1 MNPDP
6 ALPAVPRVHPC
17 GTPPR
22 MTMTYRPA
30 VPVFAVI
37 LAGFALTA
45 QAGNPFIEWKERL
58 FGARPAAPE
67 VKDAPAEGVV
77 VLGIDRPERLKID
90 GGAPSREFPQGNS
103 RYREIELPRDL
114 DHVAV
119 RIQVIAQRNARGR
132 GNSVYKPVFYLL
144 NDDGSVRDS
153 RPADPLY
160 LDIRPFK
167 PTRLLSCVSL
177 EGVRRIALATT
188 PEAIGKAYE
197 SKSRDKLSA
206 PSKANFYY
214 STDPVKVKLPYDD
227 TGEFIVEVTEESEPG
242 VGC

>member
-1 MNPDP
+1 MTSRTTVSAFTVLFACYAHC
-6 ALPAVPRVHPC
+6 AL
-17 GTPPR
+17 
-22 MTMTYRPA
+22 
-30 VPVFAVI
+30 
-37 LAGFALTA
+37 
-45 QAGNPFIEWKERL
+45 AGNPFIEWKERL

-77 VLGIDRPERLKID
+77 VLGIDRPERLRID
-90 GGAPSREFPQGNS
+90 DEAPSRDFPQGKS
-103 RYREIELPRDL
+103 RFREIELPRDL
-114 DHVAV
+114 DSVAV

-188 PEAIGKAYE
+188 PDAIGKAYE

-206 PSKANFYY
+206 PSKASFYY
-214 STDPVKVKLPYDD
+214 STDPVKVKLPYAD